1 MQIGQMRIDN
11 PAATPEMTRRALAF
25 GKPASIGRIYE
36 WGLYHRSRLA
46 VDVLA
51 RLAHPDD
58 PGVFRDLPAGADRMN
73 RDRCN
78 LRAVAALGSYLTL
91 MARDADEYA
100 WALEVFELAQR
111 LGPGR
116 VPAEHHDM
124 YVNAAYLAGRHERAR
139 QLLDELNDVGD
150 ALRRGLPILESHP
163 RHGGS
168 AHEYLRRFKQ
178 FVGWPDLLELGE
190 GDTLGFE
197 SLRTA
202 PVKPVEHG
210 PLISVVMTCYKPGP
224 ALLSAV
230 RSIVAQSWQQWELLL
245 VDDGSGP
252 EYEAVLRE
260 AARLDSRVK
269 ILIQSENGGTYQARN
284 RAMAVAQGEFVTGLD
299 SDDWA
304 HPLRLERQAAA
315 MIDNPRLVMVESRS
329 LAVRDDLALMV
340 DPEVALVASRS
351 TLVMVRTDAIR
362 EHIGFHDEV
371 RKTADSE
378 FRMRVKEHFGRRAW
392 RRMKGEPL
400 TLVRYTGDT
409 LSSGEVG
416 RYWMTTSRLAY
427 HSGFTH
433 WHRRIS
439 AGQATAFLH
448 SYSRPRPFPITEDI
462 TLPNARLKDAA
473 YDRVYAADWRHVDTA
488 RSALLDAAANDAET
502 GLQVALAHCPEWHDV
517 DGERGLIHPS
527 VLETAS
533 AKGMRFIDDTGSAPV
548 VVPTDAYRELYLFE
562 HPDADAALVQ
572 SAGHAETPAPEH
584 PVVPRARFDRAAA
597 PLRDAVRRRDLAA
610 AALGLVAV
618 AAEGAVAWAV
628 APETLPWALAAGAT
642 LWIGASGA
650 VLTWKAA
657 SALRP

>member
-1 MQIGQMRIDN
+1 MRIDN
-11 PAATPEMTRRALAF
+11 PAATPEMTRRALAS
-25 GKPASIGRIYE
+25 GKPASIGHIYE

-58 PGVFRDLPAGADRMN
+58 PGVFRDLPAGADRID

-91 MARDADEYA
+91 MARDADGYA

-116 VPAEHHDM
+116 VPPQHHDM
-124 YVNAAYLAGRHERAR
+124 YVIAAHRAGRHERAR
-139 QLLDELNDVGD
+139 QLLGELGGVSDV
-150 ALRRGLPILESHP
+150 LQRGLPLLESHP
-163 RHGGS
+163 LHGGRPQDY
-168 AHEYLRRFKQ
+168 HRRFKQ
-178 FVGWPDLLELGE
+178 FVGWPDLLDLRD
-190 GDTLGFE
+190 GDPLGFE

-202 PVKPVEHG
+202 PVKPVDDG
-210 PLISVVMTCYKPGP
+210 PLISVVMSCYKPGP
-224 ALLSAV
+224 ALLTAV

-252 EYEAVLRE
+252 EYQAILRE
-260 AARLDSRVK
+260 AAGLDPRVK
-269 ILIQSENGGTYQARN
+269 VLVQSENGGTYQARN

-304 HPLRLERQAAA
+304 HPLRLERQVAA
-315 MIDNPRLVMVESRS
+315 MLDNPRIVMVESRS

-351 TLVMVRTDAIR
+351 TLVMVRTEAIR

-378 FRMRVKEHFGRRAW
+378 FRMRVKEQFGRRAW
-392 RRMKGEPL
+392 KRMKGEPL

-427 HSGFTH
+427 HSGVTH
-433 WHRRIS
+433 WHRRIR
-439 AGQATAFLH
+439 AGQASAFLH
-448 SYSRPRPFPITEDI
+448 SYPRPRPFPVTEDI
-462 TLPNARLKDAA
+462 TLPGSRLKDTV

-488 RSALLDAAANDAET
+488 RSALLDAAVADIDA
-502 GLQVALAHCPEWHDV
+502 GLLVALAHCPEWRDV

-527 VLETAS
+527 VLETAA
-533 AKGMRFIDDTGSAPV
+533 AKGMRFVDDTATSEVA
-548 VVPTDAYRELYLFE
+548 VPTDAYRELYLFE
-562 HPDADAALVQ
+562 HPDADPALVR
-572 SAGHAETPAPEH
+572 SAGHAEEPAAEH
-584 PVVPRARFDRAAA
+584 PVVPRARFDRAA

-610 AALGLVAV
+610 AALGAVAV
-618 AAEGAVAWAV
+618 AAETTLAWAV
-628 APETLPWALAAGAT
+628 APETLPWALAAGAA

-657 SALRP
+657 GALRP

>member
-1 MQIGQMRIDN
+1 MQIGPMRIDN
-11 PAATPEMTRRALAF
+11 PAATPEMTRRALAS
-25 GKPASIGRIYE
+25 GKPASIGHIYE

-58 PGVFRDLPAGADRMN
+58 PGVFRDLPAGGDRID

-116 VPAEHHDM
+116 VPPQHHVM
-124 YVNAAYLAGRHERAR
+124 YVTAAHRAGRHERAR
-139 QLLDELNDVGD
+139 QLLGELGGVGD
-150 ALRRGLPILESHP
+150 ALQRGLPIMESHP
-163 RHGGS
+163 LHGGR
-168 AHEYLRRFKQ
+168 AQDYHRRFKQ
-178 FVGWPDLLELGE
+178 FAGWPELLDLRD
-190 GDTLGFE
+190 GDSLGFE

-202 PVKPVEHG
+202 PVKPVEDG
-210 PLISVVMTCYKPGP
+210 PLISVVMSCYKPGP
-224 ALLSAV
+224 ALLTAV

-252 EYEAVLRE
+252 EYEAILRE
-260 AARLDSRVK
+260 AAGLDPRVK
-269 ILIQSENGGTYQARN
+269 VLVQSENGGTYQARN

-304 HPLRLERQAAA
+304 HPLRLERQVAY
-315 MIDNPRLVMVESRS
+315 MLDNPRIVMVESRS
-329 LAVRDDLALMV
+329 LAVRDDLALV
-340 DPEVALVASRS
+340 IDPEVALVASRS
-351 TLVMVRTDAIR
+351 TLVMVRTEAIR

-378 FRMRVKEHFGRRAW
+378 FRMRVKEQFGRRAW
-392 RRMKGEPL
+392 KRMKGEPL

-433 WHRRIS
+433 WHRRIR
-439 AGQATAFLH
+439 AGQASAFLH
-448 SYSRPRPFPITEDI
+448 SYPRPRPFPVTEDI
-462 TLPNARLKDAA
+462 TLPGARLKDAA

-488 RSALLDAAANDAET
+488 RSALLDAATADADA
-502 GLQVALAHCPEWHDV
+502 GLQVALAHCPEWRDV

-527 VLETAS
+527 VLETAA
-533 AKGMRFIDDTGSAPV
+533 AKGMRFVDDTGASPV
-548 VVPTDAYRELYLFE
+548 TVPTDAYRELYLFE
-562 HPDADAALVQ
+562 HPAADPALVR
-572 SAGHAETPAPEH
+572 SAGHAEEPAAEH
-584 PVVPRARFDRAAA
+584 PVVPGARFDRAA
-597 PLRDAVRRRDLAA
+597 PLHDAVRRRDLAA
-610 AALGLVAV
+610 AALGAVAV
-618 AAEGAVAWAV
+618 AAESAVAWAV
-628 APETLPWALAAGAT
+628 APETLPWALAAGAA

-657 SALRP
+657 GALRP